1 MLKVGLAFVTSVL
14 LLNALAGS
22 RGLPAVLQA
31 KRDLARQQQDL
42 ERLKSDNAQ
51 LRQQILRLRD
61 DPAAIE
67 DAARRDLFYIS
78 PGEKVFIIHDASPAD
93 ARPADPPAAK
103 PTDPPTAP

>member
-1 MLKVGLAFVTSVL
+1 MLKVGLAFVTSAL

-31 KRDLARQQQDL
+31 KRDRMRQQEDL

-51 LRQQILRLRD
+51 LRHQIVRLRD
-61 DPAAIE
+61 DPTAIE

-78 PGEKVFIIHDASPAD
+78 PGEKVFIIRDVPPAD
-93 ARPADPPAAK
+93 ARPVDPPASK
-103 PTDPPTAP
+103 PADAPPAP